1 MRLGAAWVGNQD
13 WEFTVWAPQRQ
24 QVDVELLTSEPR
36 WVPMQPTEL
45 GHWQVTIT
53 NLPPDTRYRYR
64 LDGQD
69 SFPDPASQFQPE
81 GAHGPSQVV
90 AHHAFEWTDQNW
102 HGIPL
107 AEYIIYELH
116 VGTFTPEG
124 TFDAIAD
131 RLADLKELGINAIEI
146 MPVSQFP
153 GDRNWGYDGTYVYA
167 VQNSYGGPE
176 GLKRLVN
183 ACHQQGIA
191 VVMDVVYNHFGPEG
205 NYTGQ
210 YGPYFTEHYRT
221 PWGSA
226 VNFDDADSPGVRN
239 FVIENAL
246 YWLEQYHIDALRLD
260 AVHAIYDYGA
270 YHILAEMADRVAEL
284 NQQSQFQRYLI
295 AESDLNDVE
304 IVRSRSQ
311 NGHGMDAQW
320 SDDYHHCV
328 HTLLT
333 GENIGYY
340 QDFGTCEQLAK
351 VWRKSF
357 AYTWN
362 YSNDRQRYHGSDP
375 SDCNLF
381 QFVVAVQN
389 HDQVGNRMLGER
401 LSHLVSFEAQKLA
414 AGCLILAPAIPM
426 LFMGEE
432 YGEDAPFLYFISHTD
447 PDLVKA
453 VREGRRREFEA
464 FHLEGEPPDAASL
477 EAFQTSTLNWDKR
490 TQGQHGVLLEFY
502 QTLIQLRRSSPAL
515 MNCDRTCLEASA
527 DEANRVLAL
536 RRWQGNDQT
545 LALFSFNDN
554 PAPIPTEWLAG
565 RNWQKLLD
573 SADSHWKGNG
583 STLPDTL
590 TSNSHDSLT
599 VSPWSVAVYGGKE

>member
-24 QVDVELLTSEPR
+24 QVDVELLTPEPR
-36 WVPMQPTEL
+36 WVPMQPAEL
-45 GHWQVTIT
+45 GHWQVKIS
-53 NLPPDTRYRYR
+53 NLPPDARYRYR
-64 LDGQD
+64 LDGAD
-69 SFPDPASQFQPE
+69 SFPDPASHFQPE
-81 GAHGPSQVV
+81 GPHEPSQVV
-90 AHHAFEWTDQNW
+90 SHHQFEWSDQDW
-102 HGIPL
+102 RGIPL
-107 AEYIIYELH
+107 ADYIIYELH
-116 VGTFTPEG
+116 VGTFTPAG

-131 RLADLKELGINAIEI
+131 RLADLKALGVNAIEI
-146 MPVSQFP
+146 MPVAQFP
-153 GDRNWGYDGTYVYA
+153 GDRNWGYDGTYIYA

-191 VVMDVVYNHFGPEG
+191 VVLDVVYNHFGPEG
-205 NYTGQ
+205 NYVGQ
-210 YGPYFTEHYRT
+210 YGPYFTAHYKT
-221 PWGSA
+221 PWGNA
-226 VNFDDADSPGVRN
+226 INFDDADSPGVRN
-239 FVIENAL
+239 FVVENVM
-246 YWLEQYHIDALRLD
+246 YWLEHYHIDALRLD

-270 YHILAEMADRVAEL
+270 YHILAEIADRVAEF
-284 NQQSQFQRYLI
+284 NQQSGFQRYMI
-295 AESDLNDVE
+295 AESDLNNVQV
-304 IVRSRSQ
+304 IRPRSR

-340 QDFGTCEQLAK
+340 QDFGACEQLAK

-357 AYTWN
+357 AYTWD
-362 YSNDRQRYHGSDP
+362 YSPERQRYHGNDP
-375 SDCNLF
+375 SECDLF

-414 AGCLILAPAIPM
+414 AALLILAPAIPM

-447 PDLVKA
+447 PDLVQA
-453 VREGRRREFEA
+453 VREGRKREFEA
-464 FHLEGEPPDAASL
+464 FHLEGEPPDAAGL

-490 TQGQHGVLLEFY
+490 TQGQHGVLFQFY
-502 QTLIQLRRSSPAL
+502 QTLIQLRQNSPAL
-515 MNCDRTCLEASA
+515 KNCDRACLEASC

-536 RRWQGNDQT
+536 RRWQGDDQI

-554 PAPIPTEWLAG
+554 PAPIPTTWLAG
-565 RNWQKLLD
+565 KTWQKRLD
-573 SADSHWKGNG
+573 SADTRWKGNG
-583 STLPDTL
+583 STLPETAQEEL
-590 TSNSHDSLT
+590 MMT
-599 VSPWSVAVYGGKE
+599 PWSVGVYGL